1 MIVSLYIFI
10 DDTWMCS
17 PVDSINIYLSY
28 TKAPFWVKKEEVKN
42 CTITGKCY
50 VERMR
55 GRKQDLNSG
64 QSVRTAS

>member
-28 TKAPFWVKKEEVKN
+28 TKAPFGLKKKKLRIVQSPGNVMLKECEVGN
-42 CTITGKCY
+42 RI
-50 VERMR
+50 
-55 GRKQDLNSG
+55 
-64 QSVRTAS
+64 